1 MAQMK
6 VEDVRP
12 QRVAV
17 IRRTVAADALGP
29 FFTDAFALVPD
40 AVARAGGVVVG
51 SPFAWYHGAPR
62 ESVDV
67 AAGFPVDGLE
77 HGELPPDVVVLDR
90 PGGMAALALHVGPYD
105 ELPRAYRELEVW
117 LRDRAFDVGD
127 DSWEEYL
134 AAEAEGGDPET
145 RIVWPLV

>member
-12 QRVAV
+12 RRVAV
-17 IRRTVAADALGP
+17 IRRTVATDALGP
-29 FFTDAFALVPD
+29 FFTDVFALVPD
-40 AVARAGGVVVG
+40 AVGRVGGVVSG
-51 SPFAWYHGAPR
+51 EPFAWYHGAPTH
-62 ESVDV
+62 EVDV

-77 HGELPPDVVVLDR
+77 PGEVPPDVVVLDR
-90 PGGMAALALHVGPYD
+90 PGGMAAVALHVGPYD
-105 ELPRAYRELEVW
+105 DLPRAYRELEVW

-134 AAEAEGGDPET
+134 ADDEEAGEPRT
-145 RIVWPLV
+145 RIIWPLI